1 MRLIA
6 ISRLTAL
13 QKSFLYVDLMLKKHL
28 LLSVKTVLLLNIFE
42 WTIIKHLYKVQKNR
56 I

>member
-28 LLSVKTVLLLNIFE
+28 LLSVIVFAITDNDSFAP
-42 WTIIKHLYKVQKNR
+42 
-56 I
+56 